1 MNPQD
6 RDSVSRLTPA
16 ERKTRQ
22 RAREVAAVPQAVF
35 ERYLANAEQP
45 SRAGLL
51 RFAERDVAA

>member
-6 RDSVSRLTPA
+6 RDSVSRRTPA

-22 RAREVAAVPQAVF
+22 RAREVAAVPKAVF
-35 ERYLANAEQP
+35 EQYLAEAEQP

-51 RFAERDVAA
+51 RYAETRAA